1 MNIFWVSLCFFSG
14 GWKLRLQVERVDK
27 ASGGTEK
34 NPVHFFSGLFKKA
47 TNTGV
52 PRKITEAER
61 VLYLFLILDILKG
74 SFQTLL

>member
-1 MNIFWVSLCFFSG
+1 M
-14 GWKLRLQVERVDK
+14 QVERVDK

-47 TNTGV
+47 TDTGV

-61 VLYLFLILDILKG
+61 VLYLFSNFGHFKG
-74 SFQTLL
+74 FFSDPFVVTFTFVIFCQ

>member
-1 MNIFWVSLCFFSG
+1 MKIFSG

-34 NPVHFFSGLFKKA
+34 NPVHFFSGPFKKA
-47 TNTGV
+47 TDTGV

-61 VLYLFLILDILKG
+61 VLYFFFFLPLDILKG
-74 SFQTLL
+74 SL